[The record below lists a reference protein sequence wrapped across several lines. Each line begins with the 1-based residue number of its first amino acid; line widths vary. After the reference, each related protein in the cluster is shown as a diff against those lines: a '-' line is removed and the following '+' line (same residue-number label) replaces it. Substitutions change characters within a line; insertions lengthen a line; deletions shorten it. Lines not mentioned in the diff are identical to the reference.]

1 MLKTKAIVKTF
12 YKPLRRVLFKFGV
25 MLGKEHLFMVLVFKI
40 FEKNLLISYKSY
52 NAISVYSI

>member
-1 MLKTKAIVKTF
+1 MLRPKAIVKTF

-40 FEKNLLISYKSY
+40 FKKTY
-52 NAISVYSI
+52 